1 MFVSSRKKIASI
13 LEYSHSASR
22 IIPSRTRKKVVPT
35 QITQQQQNPD
45 EKRVLPD
52 FRRHEWLLN
61 RTVSNP
67 LYRRYGFTRIA
78 NNPRKSE
85 SSAWPPND
93 QRSNYIASTAST
105 QDSLLKHP
113 PKIQLRTVILSRYLT
128 STIHYGY
135 QLPTL
140 NWLLQPSDLH
150 VRLIA
155 SALNCRLLTDYS
167 NYQQPSIFASI
178 VLRLLIRWASLSLGN
193 VWFHM
198 TFNLTLFKCL
208 LLNIILCLRSA
219 TIINKSPL

>member
-13 LEYSHSASR
+13 LEYSHSSSR
-22 IIPSRTRKKVVPT
+22 IIPSRIRKNVVPT

-52 FRRHEWLLN
+52 FRRHEWLLI
-61 RTVSNP
+61 RTVSNS

-85 SSAWPPND
+85 SSAWSPND

-113 PKIQLRTVILSRYLT
+113 PKIQLRTVIIPRYLT
-128 STIHYGY
+128 STIHISH
-135 QLPTL
+135 QLPTPQL
-140 NWLLQPSDLH
+140 TTPTVNNRQYSLQSFY
-150 VRLIA
+150 V
-155 SALNCRLLTDYS
+155 
-167 NYQQPSIFASI
+167 F
-178 VLRLLIRWASLSLGN
+178 LIRWASLSLGN
-193 VWFHM
+193 AWFHM